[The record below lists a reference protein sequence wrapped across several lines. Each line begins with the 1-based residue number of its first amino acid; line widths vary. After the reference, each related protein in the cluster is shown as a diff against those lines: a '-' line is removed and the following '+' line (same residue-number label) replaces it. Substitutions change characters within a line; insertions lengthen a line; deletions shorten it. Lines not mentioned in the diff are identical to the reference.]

1 MGSGEIGREAV
12 DRAVRRPHEM
22 ILRRW
27 EDLLSTL
34 TKRFGDLKGR
44 VGIEAVPEVS
54 LQEIGGLRGAKREV
68 ESLVFSLKR
77 PELYRRWGTRPIKGV
92 LFYGPPGTGKT
103 LLAKALAR
111 EAEAIFVHVQ
121 VRSTAFKWPME
132 AGDLFQELFAA
143 IRGEDRAVLYLD
155 ELDAL
160 AFERVFGTE
169 EARGAG
175 RRAINTLLEN
185 LEGLDAYEQSM
196 VVASTNQ
203 ADAVDPA
210 LIGPSRFDRL
220 IEVPLPDGE
229 EKREIF
235 EIHRRKVEALAGRP
249 LFKPLDYDAILTRT
263 VKMSGADIREIIQRT
278 LEEKARLEGSGEQ
291 PDLVE
296 TRDLLRVIEEYRK
309 TKEVVEKIRYGQY
322 L

>member
-1 MGSGEIGREAV
+1 MDRITPRSQEIT
-12 DRAVRRPHEM
+12 
-22 ILRRW
+22 LRRW
-27 EDLLSTL
+27 EDLLSAL
-34 TKRFGDLKGR
+34 AKRFGDLKGR

-54 LQEIGGLRGAKREV
+54 LQDIGGLRGAKREV

-77 PELYRRWGTRPIKGV
+77 PELYRRWGTKPIKRV

-111 EAEAIFVHVQ
+111 EAEAIFLHLQ
-121 VRSTAFKWPME
+121 IRSIAFKWPME
-132 AGDLFQELFAA
+132 AGDLFQELFTA
-143 IRGEDRAVLYLD
+143 IRGNGRAVLYLD
-155 ELDAL
+155 ELDAF
-160 AFERVFGTE
+160 AFERIFGTE

-175 RRAINTLLEN
+175 RRAINTFLEN
-185 LEGLDAYEQSM
+185 LDGLDAYEQAL

-210 LIGPSRFDRL
+210 LIGPGRFDRL

-235 EIHRRKVEALAGRP
+235 EIHRKKVEAVSGRP
-249 LFKPLDYDAILTRT
+249 LFKPLDYDAILART

-278 LEEKARLEGSGEQ
+278 LEEKARLEGSGQQ

-296 TRDLLRVIEEYRK
+296 TKDLLRVIEEYRK
-309 TKEVVEKIRYGQY
+309 IKEVVEKIRYGQY

>member
-1 MGSGEIGREAV
+1 LGEGGREGV
-12 DRAVRRPHEM
+12 DRAVRRPQE
-22 ILRRW
+22 IVLRRW
-27 EDLLSTL
+27 EDLLSAL
-34 TKRFGDLKGR
+34 AKRFGDLKGR

-54 LQEIGGLRGAKREV
+54 LQDIGGLRGAKREV
-68 ESLVFSLKR
+68 ESLVFSLNR
-77 PELYRRWGTRPIKGV
+77 PELYRRWGTKPIKGV

-103 LLAKALAR
+103 LLAKALAL
-111 EAEAIFVHVQ
+111 ESEAIFLHLQ
-121 VRSTAFKWPME
+121 IRSIAFKWPME
-132 AGDLFQELFAA
+132 AGDLFQELFTA
-143 IRGEDRAVLYLD
+143 IRGSDRVVLYLD

-160 AFERVFGTE
+160 AFERIFGTE

-185 LEGLDAYEQSM
+185 LERLDAYEQAL

-210 LIGPSRFDRL
+210 LIGPGRFDRL

-235 EIHRRKVEALAGRP
+235 EIHRKKVEAVAGRP
-249 LFKPLDYDAILTRT
+249 LFKPLDYDAILART

-278 LEEKARLEGSGEQ
+278 LEEKARLEGSGQE
-291 PDLVE
+291 PGLVE
-296 TRDLLRVIEEYRK
+296 TKDLLRVIEEYRK
-309 TKEVVEKIRYGQY
+309 IKEVVEKIRYGQY